1 MSAGAALAASPFR
14 INLLQAQEATIKIG
28 FPVPLTG
35 PYGAEAQDQ
44 VRAAQVAI
52 AQFNDAGGLN
62 GRKAELVVRD
72 DKLNPG
78 EAATRTLELVEK
90 EKVNFVVGSL
100 SAAVQLAINNVTKE
114 RGIIFNSISQ
124 SDAINEAADF
134 SKYTFHEALNP
145 HMTAGAVGRYA
156 FPKFGKKVAFLT
168 ADYAYGQEMVRGF
181 LEVGKAFGIENLGDI
196 RHPLGTTDFST
207 LLPRIQAL
215 KPDILCIS
223 NFGRDQQIALKQAT
237 DFGVKKTTQIIAP
250 LLSHASRVAAGPQ
263 AFEGV
268 IGGCSFYW
276 GIEDKFASTKA
287 FNDAFRKMYDGKLPS
302 DYGALGYGGVRTVLD
317 GGQECRQRRHRQ
329 GDRGAGSA
337 EIRLLQGTAILS
349 QMRPPVGAVGAGHQV
364 EVEGHDA
371 TIPTCSRSSA
381 PMSPTRPICAPA
393 RNSATRPDV
402 VQTMRAPLAGTR
414 HGFRGRRDGRSEF
427 RSHRAA
433 IVRRPGAGRDLCAVR
448 DRPVADFRHA
458 DRGQLRP
465 WRVLHGRAPMSG
477 STS

>member
-1 MSAGAALAASPFR
+1 MTKKVTKAGSISRRRLLTTASAGAVLAVSPFR
-14 INLLQAQEATIKIG
+14 INLLQAQEAPIKIG

-44 VRAAQVAI
+44 VRAGQLAV

-114 RGIIFNSISQ
+114 RGVIFNSISQ

-145 HMTAGAVGRYA
+145 HMTSGAVGRYA
-156 FPKFGKKVAFLT
+156 FTKFGKKVAFLT
-168 ADYAYGQEMVRGF
+168 ADYAYGHEMVRGF
-181 LEVGKAFGIENLGDI
+181 LEVGKQFNIENLGDI

-207 LLPRIQAL
+207 LLPRLQAL

-237 DFGVKKTTQIIAP
+237 DFGIKKSIQIIAP

-268 IGGCSFYW
+268 VGGCSFFW

-287 FNDAFRKMYDGKLPS
+287 FNDAFRKMYDGKLPT
-302 DYGALGYGGVRTVLD
+302 DYGALGYGGVRTVL
-317 GGQECRQRRHRQ
+317 EAVKR
-329 GDRGAGSA
+329 AGSVETDKVVA
-337 EIRLLQGTAILS
+337 ALEALKYDYYKGPQYYRKCDHQSVQSVLVIKSKSKDMKNESDVFEVLS
-349 QMRPPVGAVGAGHQV
+349 TEEPDEKNLRSCDALGHK
-364 EVEGHDA
+364 
-371 TIPTCSRSSA
+371 S
-381 PMSPTRPICAPA
+381 
-393 RNSATRPDV
+393 
-402 VQTMRAPLAGTR
+402 
-414 HGFRGRRDGRSEF
+414 
-427 RSHRAA
+427 
-433 IVRRPGAGRDLCAVR
+433 
-448 DRPVADFRHA
+448 
-458 DRGQLRP
+458 
-465 WRVLHGRAPMSG
+465 
-477 STS
+477 

>member
-1 MSAGAALAASPFR
+1 MTRKTVKPGSMSRRRLLATVGAGAAIAASPFR
-14 INLLQAQEATIKIG
+14 INILRAEEANIKIG

-44 VRAAQVAI
+44 VRAGQLAV

-124 SDAINEAADF
+124 SDAINEATDF
-134 SKYTFHEALNP
+134 SRFTFHEALNP
-145 HMTAGAVGRYA
+145 HMTSGAVGRYA
-156 FPKFGKKVAFLT
+156 FSKFGKRVAFLT
-168 ADYAYGQEMVRGF
+168 ADYAYGHEMVRGF
-181 LEVGKAFGIENLGDI
+181 LEVGKAFNIENLGDI

-223 NFGRDQQIALKQAT
+223 NFGRDQQIVLKQAT

-287 FNDAFRKMYDGKLPS
+287 FNQAFSKMYDGKLPT
-302 DYGALGYGGVRTVLD
+302 DYGALGYGGVRAVL
-317 GGQECRQRRHRQ
+317 EAVKN
-329 GDRGAGSA
+329 AGSVETDKVIAALEALKYDYYKGPQYYRKCDHQSVQSVLVIKSKSANMKNESDVFEVIATDEPNEENLRSCA
-337 EIRLLQGTAILS
+337 EL
-349 QMRPPVGAVGAGHQV
+349 GHK
-364 EVEGHDA
+364 A
-371 TIPTCSRSSA
+371 
-381 PMSPTRPICAPA
+381 
-393 RNSATRPDV
+393 
-402 VQTMRAPLAGTR
+402 
-414 HGFRGRRDGRSEF
+414 
-427 RSHRAA
+427 
-433 IVRRPGAGRDLCAVR
+433 
-448 DRPVADFRHA
+448 
-458 DRGQLRP
+458 
-465 WRVLHGRAPMSG
+465 
-477 STS
+477 